1 MTNRTTFTRRQ
12 VRTLI
17 QMAEVFKAVAREHPG
32 TEFPWGSVAW
42 RPEWFMDDALPVLER
57 TAALNGIDAGSSW
70 FTALAGTFAADIAR
84 WVRLDGGAWDR
95 STNRGSF
102 ATLELA
108 VAAIRDKQQSR

>member
-17 QMAEVFKAVAREHPG
+17 QMAEVFQAVAREYPG

-42 RPEWFMDDALPVLER
+42 QPEWFMDDALPVLER
-57 TAALNGIDAGSSW
+57 TATLNGIDAGSAW

-84 WVRLDGGAWDR
+84 WVQQHRALPGWAEL
-95 STNRGSF
+95 S
-102 ATLELA
+102 ELA
-108 VAAIRDKQQSR
+108 RNALAPADEQEG

>member
-1 MTNRTTFTRRQ
+1 MTKRTTFTRRQ

-17 QMAEVFKAVAREHPG
+17 QMAEVFQAVARECPG
-32 TEFPWGSVAW
+32 VEFPWGAVAL

-84 WVRLDGGAWDR
+84 WVQQHRALPGWAEL
-95 STNRGSF
+95 S
-102 ATLELA
+102 ELA
-108 VAAIRDKQQSR
+108 RNALAPADEQED